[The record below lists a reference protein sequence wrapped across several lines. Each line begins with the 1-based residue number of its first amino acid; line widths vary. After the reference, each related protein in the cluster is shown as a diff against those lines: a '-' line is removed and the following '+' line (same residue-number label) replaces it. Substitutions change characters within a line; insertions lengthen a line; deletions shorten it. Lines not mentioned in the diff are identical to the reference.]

1 MFLGSEHAM
10 CPVLAG
16 SKKML
21 GLGTKPD
28 PDFFIGPFFAVHGK
42 QRNEKKTIPEQR
54 YVLRITGRAPRNTSC
69 KAGVLADSGRTKGGS
84 FLF

>member
-1 MFLGSEHAM
+1 MFLGSGYAM

-16 SKKML
+16 SKKCWGWERNL
-21 GLGTKPD
+21 TPT
-28 PDFFIGPFFAVHGK
+28 FFIGPFFAVHGK
-42 QRNEKKTIPEQR
+42 QRNEKKAIPEQR

-69 KAGVLADSGRTKGGS
+69 KAGALADSGRTKGGS